1 MNSYGMIF
9 LNILLKLHIFQSIK
23 CFNVEYFITQSNLK
37 WLISMLQNNK
47 NKIIFT
53 HHNLQKAKILPLK
66 FF

>member
-37 WLISMLQNNK
+37 
-47 NKIIFT
+47 
-53 HHNLQKAKILPLK
+53 
-66 FF
+66 